1 MIIFSLINVEMSHEE
16 DVISQIKDI
25 LSRVDDLDFEIQ
37 GVFGN
42 YDVIVKTQSKN
53 ETSVSESISRLKK
66 INRLENLETVQVN
79 NS

>member
-1 MIIFSLINVEMSHEE
+1 MIIFSLINVEMSYEE
-16 DVISQIKDI
+16 DVISQIKEI
-25 LSRVDDLDFEIQ
+25 LNDVDGLNHEIQ

-42 YDVIVKTQSKN
+42 YDVIVRVESEN
-53 ETSVSESISRLKK
+53 ETSVSKTISRLKE

>member
-1 MIIFSLINVEMSHEE
+1 MSYEE
-16 DVISQIKDI
+16 DVISQIKEI
-25 LSRVDDLDFEIQ
+25 LNDVDGLNHEIQ

-42 YDVIVKTQSKN
+42 YDVIVRVESEN
-53 ETSVSESISRLKK
+53 ETSVSKTISRLKE

>member
-1 MIIFSLINVEMSHEE
+1 MIIFSLINVEMSYEE
-16 DVISQIKDI
+16 DVISQIKNI
-25 LSRVDDLDFEIQ
+25 LNDVDGLNHEIQ

-42 YDVIVKTQSKN
+42 YDIIVKVQSDN
-53 ETSVSESISRLKK
+53 ETSVSESISRLKE